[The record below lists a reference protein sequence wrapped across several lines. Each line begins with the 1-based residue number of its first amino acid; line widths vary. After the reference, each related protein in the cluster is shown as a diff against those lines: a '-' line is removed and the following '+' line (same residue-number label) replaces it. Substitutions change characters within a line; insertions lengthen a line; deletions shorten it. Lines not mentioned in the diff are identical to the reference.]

1 MVASLGAET
10 SSRVCGLQE
19 LQHMGAAVVALGL
32 QHMGAAVVALGLQHM
47 GSAVVALGL

>member
-1 MVASLGAET
+1 MQNT

-19 LQHMGAAVVALGL
+19 LQHMGSEVVALGL
-32 QHMGAAVVALGLQHM
+32 QHMGSAVVALGLQHM